1 MVRQTIAIRGQPKD
15 GYPDIPI
22 TEVIVD
28 IFNEEQFSEHFL
40 CEINA
45 LGQVPVLSSKWLEK
59 PIADSV
65 HITHFLA
72 ERYPSL
78 IPASHKEQITKLLND
93 LHALNYFSL
102 SFPGREYVAEGL
114 KQSVSKRLATEVS
127 PRYRD
132 ALTFKL
138 GV

>member
-1 MVRQTIAIRGQPKD
+1 ML
-15 GYPDIPI
+15 
-22 TEVIVD
+22 E
-28 IFNEEQFSEHFL
+28 
-40 CEINA
+40 
-45 LGQVPVLSSKWLEK
+45 SKWLEK

-65 HITHFLA
+65 DITHFLA

-78 IPASHKEQITKLLND
+78 IPVSHNEQITKLLND

-102 SFPGREYVAEGL
+102 SFSGREYVAEGL
-114 KQSVSKRLATEVS
+114 KQSVIKRLAGEVS

>member
-1 MVRQTIAIRGQPKD
+1 MLTSP
-15 GYPDIPI
+15 
-22 TEVIVD
+22 
-28 IFNEEQFSEHFL
+28 
-40 CEINA
+40 A
-45 LGQVPVLSSKWLEK
+45 LQK
-59 PIADSV
+59 PIDDSLE
-65 HITHFLA
+65 ITHFLA

-78 IPASHKEQITKLLND
+78 IPASHKAQISDLLAE

-102 SFPGREYVAEGL
+102 SFTGREYVADGF
-114 KQSVSKRLATEVS
+114 KQNVFKRLGEDIS